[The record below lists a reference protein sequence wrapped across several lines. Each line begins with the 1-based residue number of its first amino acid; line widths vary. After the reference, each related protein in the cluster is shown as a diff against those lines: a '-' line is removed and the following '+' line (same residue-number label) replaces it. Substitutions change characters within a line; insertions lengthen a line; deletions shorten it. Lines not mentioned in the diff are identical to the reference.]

1 MSNKGKDDKP
11 DEKRAYRINE
21 AVATYRLS
29 RSTLYKLIA
38 AGKLRSIKI
47 GGRRTRSARFAR
59 ITVDGGNNMN
69 ASRNQVGGRL

>member
-47 GGRRTRSARFAR
+47 GGRRLVPRDSLESLLT
-59 ITVDGGNNMN
+59 GGTT
-69 ASRNQVGGRL
+69 